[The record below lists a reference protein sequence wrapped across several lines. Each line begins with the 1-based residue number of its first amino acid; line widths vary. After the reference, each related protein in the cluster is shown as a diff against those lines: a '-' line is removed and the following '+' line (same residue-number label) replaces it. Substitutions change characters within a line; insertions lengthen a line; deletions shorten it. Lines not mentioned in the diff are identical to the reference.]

1 MNFSTFKDRLV
12 TIKMLKD
19 KLDDVSDKLTLAFS
33 DDIKYNKIYT
43 DGFNKIEDQMVLD
56 MASEI
61 SLSKHNEVTN
71 DYLDRYTETLY
82 YIIYETS
89 WCTREDFHMTMPN
102 GDSFDCTLW
111 NLYMSDVA
119 DNLTKENCDTFLDPK
134 SVFLKEYK

>member
-33 DDIKYNKIYT
+33 DDIQYNKIYA

-56 MASEI
+56 IASEI
-61 SLSKHNEVTN
+61 SLYKHNEVTN